1 MKKHL
6 ARFMATALSVAM
18 VAATPLTVLAEPTTI
33 DPTTEGYGVQ
43 EATGAILYHSV
54 DTYVVPTTINLALNP
69 QHYNV
74 RTRHILVHEAQGQQ
88 DADVYLDTVD
98 NSDIVSLNYGVANL
112 STSAKNLEIT
122 LEVDGWQADANGRSI
137 TFVGN
142 DTGIDAR
149 TDYSMYLELV
159 GGSNYKDNQGV
170 HSGVVQDYSY
180 TYSNGQAGYE
190 AVNFTV
196 ADATNG
202 QNAVDTAEL
211 AGKLYDVAINDYNE
225 SGVFMKNANGVV
237 SAKNEYELYNAE
249 YTPSTVIDFATTQ
262 DNLDNGVMRLNAL
275 GGIAAF
281 SFTGAINESVDW
293 TDLVEE
299 ELTFTPIYK
308 FSDVSDDTPIAV
320 AAEYVEPNYL
330 IALPAGV
337 AVTNIDQ
344 VENIKVNGLAVDAT
358 LNETNTG
365 IVVYYG
371 DVHSALGDATYF
383 EAGPLTFTYTVGD
396 RNYTATTA
404 NVSPFDLVVGYA
416 APNYLVALPV
426 GVELDD
432 IDDLEDL
439 EVNGQALVAD
449 INEAGTVIV
458 INRMNVYYALGGG
471 TYYDTDVL
479 TYTFSINNKD
489 YTATTD
495 NAF

>member
-33 DPTTEGYGVQ
+33 DPTTDGYGVQ

-69 QHYNV
+69 QHYDV
-74 RTRHILVHEAQGQQ
+74 RTRHIWVDEGATAEE
-88 DADVYLDTVD
+88 DDDIYLNTYD
-98 NSDIVSLNYGVANL
+98 NNDIVSLNYGVANL

-122 LEVDGWQADANGRSI
+122 LEVDGWQADENGRSI

-142 DTGIDAR
+142 GEGIDAR
-149 TDYSMYLELV
+149 TDYSMYLVLE
-159 GGSNYKDNQGV
+159 GGSNYKDDQGV
-170 HSGVVQDYSY
+170 HAGVVQDYSY
-180 TYSNGQAGYE
+180 IYSNEMAGYE

-196 ADATNG
+196 ADATDA

-308 FSDVSDDTPIAV
+308 FSDVSDALEGDFD
-320 AAEYVEPNYL
+320 VECVFNNDDSTYN
-330 IALPAGV
+330 IILPDGVVLDDV
-337 AVTNIDQ
+337 AVIT
-344 VENIKVNGLAVDAT
+344 GAT
-358 LNETNTG
+358 VCGND
-365 IVVYYG
+365 I
-371 DVHSALGDATYF
+371 A
-383 EAGPLTFTYTVGD
+383 
-396 RNYTATTA
+396 NYTLT
-404 NVSPFDLVVGYA
+404 N
-416 APNYLVALPV
+416 
-426 GVELDD
+426 
-432 IDDLEDL
+432 
-439 EVNGQALVAD
+439 
-449 INEAGTVIV
+449 AGTVV
-458 INRMNVYYALGGG
+458 TFNRA
-471 TYYDTDVL
+471 DVVNAMGNTWRQVAVL
-479 TYTFSINNKD
+479 EFTVSVGNANFN
-489 YTATTD
+489 TAID
-495 NAF
+495 KH